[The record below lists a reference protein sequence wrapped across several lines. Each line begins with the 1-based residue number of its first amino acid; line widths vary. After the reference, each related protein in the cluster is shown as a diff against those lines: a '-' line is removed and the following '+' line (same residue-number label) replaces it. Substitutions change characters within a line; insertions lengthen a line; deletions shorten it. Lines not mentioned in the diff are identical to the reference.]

1 MMTPKTRPLPLI
13 QAISWGLMLFLAIGV
28 SLVSARFLMP
38 EPLMAEGMRPHLEAR
53 PITFLT
59 HVVCGITA
67 LSLGALQFVTRQ
79 GRRRMWHAASGRIY
93 VRACLVGAVSGL
105 ILAWSSIGG
114 PIGTA
119 GFGLLAIG
127 WFTTTALGLREIVA
141 GRVDEHRRWMV
152 RSYALTLAAVSLRLM
167 LPASAMLGLDFMD
180 AYRAIAFLCW
190 TPNLLLAELWLAWRG
205 SAAPRLARA

>member
-1 MMTPKTRPLPLI
+1 MMTPKTRPLPLV
-13 QAISWGLMLFLAIGV
+13 QAITWGLMLFLAIGV
-28 SLVSARFLMP
+28 SLVSARFLLP
-38 EPLMAEGMRPHLEAR
+38 EPPMAEGMAPHIEAR
-53 PITFLT
+53 PIVFLT

-79 GRRRMWHAASGRIY
+79 GRRRMWHAAAGRIY
-93 VRACLVGAVSGL
+93 VLACLVGAASGL

-119 GFGLLAIG
+119 GFGLLAIT
-127 WFTTTALGLREIVA
+127 WFTTTALGFREVIA
-141 GRVDEHRRWMV
+141 GRIEAHRRWMV

-167 LPASAMLGLDFMD
+167 LPASGMMGLEFMD

-190 TPNLLLAELWLAWRG
+190 TPNLVLAELWLAWRG
-205 SAAPRLARA
+205 SEALRLARA